1 MRRRWRWRR
10 SGGDGALGFF
20 SAGGGRG
27 GRRGGNGREARVRW
41 IRLLGLTPWTT
52 STGGSSG
59 SSNSGDGGGGGS
71 RALSLA
77 LSPSPSLSLPP
88 SPSLSLAVYL
98 RAFSPFFL
106 SRSRSRSLSLA
117 FVSSLSL
124 SLSLSSHLLRLCST
138 RLSTVLLVF
147 LTKDPLNTS
156 AVITSR
162 HPSRVARLPRQT
174 HPQPSALRLHG
185 AHRPS
190 RPTSHH
196 LAPPRSHSSS
206 QFLTF
211 RSTFPSGREPGTA

>member
-1 MRRRWRWRR
+1 M
-10 SGGDGALGFF
+10 GAMVHSVFSPLGE
-20 SAGGGRG
+20 GGGAG
-27 GRRGGNGREARVRW
+27 EEAMGARQGCVGFGY
-41 IRLLGLTPWTT
+41 LVSPLGPPPPAVLAAAATAATV
-52 STGGSSG
+52 
-59 SSNSGDGGGGGS
+59 
-71 RALSLA
+71 AAAAVVHSL
-77 LSPSPSLSLPP
+77 SLSLPLP
-88 SPSLSLAVYL
+88 LSLSLPLPLSLSLYL
-98 RAFSPFFL
+98 PPFSPFFL

>member
-1 MRRRWRWRR
+1 M
-10 SGGDGALGFF
+10 GARQWCVGFGYLVSPLGPPPP
-20 SAGGGRG
+20 A
-27 GRRGGNGREARVRW
+27 V
-41 IRLLGLTPWTT
+41 
-52 STGGSSG
+52 
-59 SSNSGDGGGGGS
+59 
-71 RALSLA
+71 LA
-77 LSPSPSLSLPP
+77 AAATAATVAAAAVVHSLSLP
-88 SPSLSLAVYL
+88 L
-98 RAFSPFFL
+98 
-106 SRSRSRSLSLA
+106 
-117 FVSSLSL
+117 SLSL
-124 SLSLSSHLLRLCST
+124 SPSLLLPLSLSLSPPSSSFFVFLSFPLALSIPLARFRLLPLSLSSHLLRLCST